1 MLKILAQ
8 RKFPVASVTAFASER
23 SVGARVPF
31 NGEYLT
37 LRRLDE
43 TVFKGVDI
51 VMFAA
56 GADIS
61 LLYAP
66 AAAEAGALGIDKSSA
81 WRMKATQPLVVPEV
95 NPEDIRDNEG
105 IIASPNCIPIP
116 LTTLR
121 ESLRT
126 PFGVNPVLVASYQ
139 A

>member
-23 SVGARVPF
+23 SVGASVPF
-31 NGEYLT
+31 NGEHLT

-43 TVFKGVDI
+43 TVFKGIDI

-66 AAAEAGALGIDKSSA
+66 AAAEAGALVSDKSSA
-81 WRMKATQPLVVPEV
+81 WRRKANVPVGVPEV
-95 NPEDIRDNEG
+95 NPEAIRANESN
-105 IIASPNCIPIP
+105 IADPNCSTVP
-116 LTTLR
+116 L
-121 ESLRT
+121 
-126 PFGVNPVLVASYQ
+126 PMVLQPLPTRFRVDP
-139 A
+139 